1 MGWAEVSKV
10 NSDFMEIPLD
20 KRLDLADY
28 KMYGEKSHVFQNK
41 DRLHSLYECVGLS
54 MNDLT
59 INSETL
65 EYFIKENQMG
75 LAFASIY
82 GIKNVQTLAALTAM
96 TAVLDSSTAMTAVAN
111 SSTAMTAVVNSSTA
125 MTAVVNSSTAMTAVA
140 NSSTAMTAVLDSS
153 TAMTAVVNSS
163 TAMTAVANSS
173 TAMTAVLDSSTAMT
187 AVVNSSTAM
196 TAVVNSSTAMTAVLD
211 SSTAMTAVANSSTAM
226 TAVLDSSTAM
236 TAVAN
241 SSTAMTAVVN
251 SSTAIAGICKSGY
264 NTTKA
269 VIKAVNNNEDYIKKV
284 FDTVTS
290 DNSKF
295 LLTANEKED
304 VATVLDRFCNT
315 PNTIIL
321 CALGSYRG
329 SGSTNLLINNEL
341 SKVSNSAGI
350 KPSYVV
356 KENCNA
362 IAVPTATFTENGD
375 GYAAIAVYKAI

>member
-1 MGWAEVSKV
+1 MQIEAIPMLI

-111 SSTAMTAVVNSSTA
+111 SSTAMTAVLGSSTA
-125 MTAVVNSSTAMTAVA
+125 MTAVV
-140 NSSTAMTAVLDSS
+140 
-153 TAMTAVVNSS
+153 
-163 TAMTAVANSS
+163 
-173 TAMTAVLDSSTAMT
+173 
-187 AVVNSSTAM
+187 
-196 TAVVNSSTAMTAVLD
+196 D
-211 SSTAMTAVANSSTAM
+211 SSTAMTAVA
-226 TAVLDSSTAM
+226 
-236 TAVAN
+236 
-241 SSTAMTAVVN
+241 N

-304 VATVLDRFCNT
+304 GVTVLDRFCNT

>member
-1 MGWAEVSKV
+1 MQIEAIPMLI

-111 SSTAMTAVVNSSTA
+111 SSTAMTAVANSLTA

-140 NSSTAMTAVLDSS
+140 NSSTAMTAVLD
-153 TAMTAVVNSS
+153 
-163 TAMTAVANSS
+163 
-173 TAMTAVLDSSTAMT
+173 
-187 AVVNSSTAM
+187 
-196 TAVVNSSTAMTAVLD
+196 
-211 SSTAMTAVANSSTAM
+211 
-226 TAVLDSSTAM
+226 
-236 TAVAN
+236 

-304 VATVLDRFCNT
+304 GVTVLDRFCNT

>member
-1 MGWAEVSKV
+1 MQIEAIPMLI

-82 GIKNVQTLAALTAM
+82 GIKKVQTLAAL
-96 TAVLDSSTAMTAVAN
+96 
-111 SSTAMTAVVNSSTA
+111 
-125 MTAVVNSSTAMTAVA
+125 
-140 NSSTAMTAVLDSS
+140 
-153 TAMTAVVNSS
+153 
-163 TAMTAVANSS
+163 
-173 TAMTAVLDSSTAMT
+173 
-187 AVVNSSTAM
+187 
-196 TAVVNSSTAMTAVLD
+196 
-211 SSTAMTAVANSSTAM
+211 TAM

-304 VATVLDRFCNT
+304 GVTVLDRFCNT

>member
-1 MGWAEVSKV
+1 MQIEAIPMLI

-96 TAVLDSSTAMTAVAN
+96 TAVLDSSTAMTAVV
-111 SSTAMTAVVNSSTA
+111 S
-125 MTAVVNSSTAMTAVA
+125 SSTAMTAVA
-140 NSSTAMTAVLDSS
+140 NSSTAMTAVVD
-153 TAMTAVVNSS
+153 A
-163 TAMTAVANSS
+163 S
-173 TAMTAVLDSSTAMT
+173 TAMTAVLD
-187 AVVNSSTAM
+187 
-196 TAVVNSSTAMTAVLD
+196 
-211 SSTAMTAVANSSTAM
+211 
-226 TAVLDSSTAM
+226 
-236 TAVAN
+236 

-304 VATVLDRFCNT
+304 GVTVLDRFCNT

>member
-1 MGWAEVSKV
+1 MQIEAIPMLI

-111 SSTAMTAVVNSSTA
+111 SSTAMTAVLD
-125 MTAVVNSSTAMTAVA
+125 
-140 NSSTAMTAVLDSS
+140 SSTAMTAVLD
-153 TAMTAVVNSS
+153 
-163 TAMTAVANSS
+163 
-173 TAMTAVLDSSTAMT
+173 
-187 AVVNSSTAM
+187 
-196 TAVVNSSTAMTAVLD
+196 
-211 SSTAMTAVANSSTAM
+211 
-226 TAVLDSSTAM
+226 
-236 TAVAN
+236 

-304 VATVLDRFCNT
+304 GVTVLDRFCNT

-329 SGSTNLLINNEL
+329 SGSTNLIINNEL

>member
-1 MGWAEVSKV
+1 MQIEAIPMLI

-82 GIKNVQTLAALTAM
+82 GIKKVQTLAAL
-96 TAVLDSSTAMTAVAN
+96 
-111 SSTAMTAVVNSSTA
+111 TAMTAVVNSSTA
-125 MTAVVNSSTAMTAVA
+125 MTAVANSSTAMTAVA

-153 TAMTAVVNSS
+153 TAMTAV
-163 TAMTAVANSS
+163 
-173 TAMTAVLDSSTAMT
+173 LD
-187 AVVNSSTAM
+187 
-196 TAVVNSSTAMTAVLD
+196 
-211 SSTAMTAVANSSTAM
+211 
-226 TAVLDSSTAM
+226 
-236 TAVAN
+236 

-251 SSTAIAGICKSGY
+251 SSTAIAGICKAGY

-304 VATVLDRFCNT
+304 GVTVLDRFCNT

>member
-125 MTAVVNSSTAMTAVA
+125 MTAVVN
-140 NSSTAMTAVLDSS
+140 
-153 TAMTAVVNSS
+153 
-163 TAMTAVANSS
+163 
-173 TAMTAVLDSSTAMT
+173 
-187 AVVNSSTAM
+187 
-196 TAVVNSSTAMTAVLD
+196 